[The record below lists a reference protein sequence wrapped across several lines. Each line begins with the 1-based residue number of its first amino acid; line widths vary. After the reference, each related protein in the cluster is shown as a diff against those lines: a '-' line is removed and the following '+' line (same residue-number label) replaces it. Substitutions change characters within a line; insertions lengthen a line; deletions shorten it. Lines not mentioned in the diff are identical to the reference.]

1 LTISKFEAKKKGGQI
16 MKRMFY
22 FLLKKKDLGTVV
34 FHKSG
39 IRVVTIF
46 LSSLLVINLI
56 FTGLV
61 CAADPTERSQAR
73 SMVISQYGV
82 AATEHPLASKAATRI
97 LEKGGNAIDAAIA
110 ANAMMGVVAPMMN
123 GIGGDLFAIVYE
135 AKSGKLYGLNAS
147 GAAPAGLT
155 IDYLKAK
162 GLKAM
167 PQIGIDSV
175 SVPGTVEGWDMLR
188 ARFGTKPFKE
198 LLAPAIAVA
207 RSGFPIAE
215 LSAQYWGWGWVQK
228 NLQSDPVAAALYLP
242 NGKAPGTGEIF
253 RNPELAATLEQI
265 AQDGKKAF
273 YNGAIANRIIK
284 ASNRLG
290 GQLKMS
296 DLQSMKGEWVE
307 PISTQ
312 YRGWTVYEL
321 PPNTQGMGAL
331 MMLNMMEGLD
341 LRAWGHNSTQSLHH
355 LIEIKKL
362 VYADMLLHD
371 ADPKFSK
378 IPVTELI
385 SKGYAQTRGK
395 LVNPNLANCN
405 VAPSLSYPKGS
416 DTTYL
421 SIVDKDGNMV
431 SLIQSVYNLFG
442 ASVGVD
448 GAGFVL
454 HNRAGLFSLDP
465 SHPNALAGGK
475 RPVHTIIP
483 GFMSR
488 GEQRIAF
495 GIMGGWN
502 QALAHAQFVS
512 NIVDFGMNIQSALEA
527 ARFTKWDFEGC
538 GVHVEARMSKDT
550 MVGLSRKGHQ
560 LYVDGDFSGYMGGGQ
575 AVLRDFAKGI
585 NYGASD
591 ARKDGL
597 ALPEMKD

>member
-1 LTISKFEAKKKGGQI
+1 MRRLVIFFSL
-16 MKRMFY
+16 M
-22 FLLKKKDLGTVV
+22 LLKVRDWRTVIFRKSNIRIGTAY
-34 FHKSG
+34 
-39 IRVVTIF
+39 
-46 LSSLLVINLI
+46 LSALLVMNMACV
-56 FTGLV
+56 GL
-61 CAADPTERSQAR
+61 AHATDDRSQGR

-110 ANAMMGVVAPMMN
+110 ANAVMGVVAPMMN

-135 AKSGKLYGLNAS
+135 AKSGRLYGLNAS
-147 GAAPAGLT
+147 GPAPASLT

-162 GLKAM
+162 GHKTM
-167 PQIGIDSV
+167 PQAGIDSV
-175 SVPGTVEGWDMLR
+175 SVPGAVEGWDMLR
-188 ARFGTKPFKE
+188 THFGTKAFKE
-198 LLAPAIAVA
+198 LLAPAIEIA
-207 RSGFPIAE
+207 RRGFPVAE
-215 LSAQYWGWGWVQK
+215 LSAEYWSWGWVQK

-242 NGKAPGTGEIF
+242 NGKAPRCGEMF

-265 AQDGKKAF
+265 AQGGKQAF
-273 YNGAIANRIIK
+273 YGGAIADRIIK
-284 ASNRLG
+284 ASGRLG

-296 DLQSMKGEWVE
+296 DLQAMKGEWVE

-312 YRGWTVYEL
+312 YHGWTVYEL

-362 VYADMLLHD
+362 AYADVLRYD
-371 ADPKFSK
+371 GDPKFSK
-378 IPVTELI
+378 VPVADLI
-385 SKGYAQTRGK
+385 SKGYAQSRVK
-395 LVNPNLANCN
+395 LINSDRANCN
-405 VAPSLSYPKGS
+405 VAPSLPYSKGS

-421 SIVDKDGNMV
+421 SVVDKDGNMV
-431 SLIQSVYNLFG
+431 SLIQSIYNLFG

-448 GAGFVL
+448 GSGFVL

-465 SHPNALAGGK
+465 SHPNALVGGK

-483 GFMSR
+483 GFMSKDN
-488 GEQRIAF
+488 QRIAF

-502 QALAHAQFVS
+502 QGLAHAQFVS
-512 NIVDFGMNIQSALEA
+512 NIVDFGMNIQSAMEA

-538 GVHVEARMSKDT
+538 GVHVESRMSKET
-550 MVGLSRKGHQ
+550 IVGLSQKGHQ
-560 LYVDGDFSGYMGGGQ
+560 LFIDGDFSGYMGGGQ
-575 AVLRDFAKGI
+575 AVLRDFGKGI

-591 ARKDGL
+591 PRKDGL